1 MKLSFSRICAIW
13 RRFRRGALRHHT
25 DHARYLPQIES
36 LMRRADPNAHWH
48 VRANWMIDLAEWVR
62 REPKV
67 SLLGD
72 DKWRRVKHQRIRF
85 LLDWL
90 DANRDV
96 RQNVQATLRK
106 TLREATGHELFS
118 ATGMPRESAFFS
130 ELSER
135 IAKLV
140 LPRPVG
146 QQDLSA
152 LFTAMFPDESDAA
165 WLMSLDDRT
174 LLRLWKLGGDDGIA
188 HGYRQQIDEAMLYLV
203 TMVISVGISPAFRQ
217 RLEPRMP
224 LLATPFMA
232 LRREL
237 EVCLM
242 IKTHDASALRSV
254 RMLVAVCQAQ
264 TDKIYAHLDEH
275 GVSVSL
281 VYHVERMRAQLAR
294 IARLLDLR
302 SAQAEHG
309 SGQVQAVLA
318 DLIVANHH
326 RSSVRE
332 LLSRSFALL
341 ARKMVERNADH
352 GELYIAR
359 NRIEYKMV
367 WRAAL
372 LGGCVAGF
380 IALAKLGIDTI
391 GLAKFFS
398 GLFQSVV
405 FAAGFLCISAI
416 GGVLATRQPAV
427 TAPALAAETAALD
440 TPEGL
445 RALLLRATAILRA
458 QAAAIFGNLLT
469 VVPVMAV
476 LCTVVLPVFHRPLI
490 MPAKAEVVLHSLSL
504 VGFTPLFA
512 IATGVLLWL
521 ASLAAGFA
529 DNWFTLRGLKLGLAH
544 HRRLV
549 HALGA
554 NRAQRLAAWLE
565 RNIAAIAGNLALA
578 VLLGMTPV
586 IADFFG
592 VPLAVRQVTL
602 SAATLTAAAGSLGWD
617 VFSTPQFWLACAGVL
632 VTGLLNVATA
642 FGCALVLSLRA
653 RDVPRGRRRMVFRAV
668 LRRFVLAPA
677 AFFWPVTVR
686 NEEAALQQ
694 EMDEQMVEQSQMEEA
709 ESVRE
714 KKEEREEEGR

>member
-72 DKWRRVKHQRIRF
+72 DRWRRVKHQRIRF

-90 DANRDV
+90 DAHRDV

-118 ATGMPRESAFFS
+118 STGMPRESAFFS

-146 QQDLSA
+146 QQDLSS

-165 WLMSLDDRT
+165 WLMSLDDKT
-174 LLRLWKLGGDDGIA
+174 LVRLWKLGGDDGIA

-242 IKTHDASALRSV
+242 TKTHDESALRSV
-254 RMLVAVCQAQ
+254 RMLIAVCQAQ

-275 GVSVSL
+275 GVSVGL

-302 SAQAEHG
+302 SARAESG
-309 SGQVQAVLA
+309 SGNVQTVLA

-359 NRIEYKMV
+359 NHVEYRMV
-367 WRAAL
+367 WKAAL

-380 IALAKLGIDTI
+380 IALAKLGIETI
-391 GLAKFFS
+391 GLARFFE
-398 GLFQSVV
+398 GLFQSVI

-445 RALLLRATAILRA
+445 HALLLRAIAILRA
-458 QAAAIFGNLLT
+458 QSAAIFGNLLT
-469 VVPVMAV
+469 VIPVMAALSAAV
-476 LCTVVLPVFHRPLI
+476 LFVFHRPLI
-490 MPAKAEVVLHSLSL
+490 SETKAHAALHSLSL
-504 VGFTPLFA
+504 IGFTPLFA
-512 IATGVLLWL
+512 IVTGVLLWL
-521 ASLAAGFA
+521 ASLAAGFT
-529 DNWFTLRGLKLGLAH
+529 DNWFTLRGLKQGLAH

-565 RNIAAIAGNLALA
+565 RNVAAIAGNVALA
-578 VLLGMTPV
+578 MLLGMTPV

-592 VPLAVRQVTL
+592 VPLSIRQVTL

-617 VFSTPQFWLACAGVL
+617 VFTTPQFWLAFAGLV

-642 FGCALVLSLRA
+642 FGCALVLALRA
-653 RDVPRGRRRMVFRAV
+653 RDIPRPRRRMVLRAV

-677 AFFWPVTVR
+677 AFFWPVAAR
-686 NEEAALQQ
+686 GEEPALYQNMAELPEAA
-694 EMDEQMVEQSQMEEA
+694 ERESAPETA
-709 ESVRE
+709 E
-714 KKEEREEEGR
+714 EER